1 MHRLPVLPRCRVSA
15 EISRRLTAP
24 QRHRI
29 SGVVQ
34 DQVLFKNHIRMR
46 PLLEKFFSFAV
57 IFIVMQK
64 LIKNLIQKNNSKIIL
79 VVLDGLGG
87 LPVNGKIELEAAFF
101 FSAILNS
108 IGKNSV
114 PL

>member
-1 MHRLPVLPRCRVSA
+1 
-15 EISRRLTAP
+15 
-24 QRHRI
+24 
-29 SGVVQ
+29 
-34 DQVLFKNHIRMR
+34 MR